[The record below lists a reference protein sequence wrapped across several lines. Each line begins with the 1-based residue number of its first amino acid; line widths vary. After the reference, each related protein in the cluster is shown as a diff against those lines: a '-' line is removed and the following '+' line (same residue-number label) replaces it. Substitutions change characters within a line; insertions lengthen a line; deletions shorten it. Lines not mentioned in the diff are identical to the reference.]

1 MNSWIII
8 GALIFTMSG
17 GVVLY
22 HTTTQNTIQ
31 QLTENNATL
40 RENNA
45 LLENTIATNQATIDR
60 MIEEATKNS
69 ELQSQLQTR
78 LQEANQRVSS
88 LRTRLSQIDITRD
101 ALADP
106 ADMEQR
112 INRGVQRLIQR
123 ILEDTGG
130 KVDNDTNSAVSTE

>member
-1 MNSWIII
+1 MIRLYIFLFIATTALTI
-8 GALIFTMSG
+8 GYG
-17 GVVLY
+17 GYRYV
-22 HTTTQNTIQ
+22 TQLQDQVI
-31 QLTENNATL
+31 TL

-45 LLENTIATNQATIDR
+45 LLEQTVATNQATIDR
-60 MIEEATKNS
+60 MVAEAAKNA

-78 LQEANQRVSS
+78 LQEANQRVSG
-88 LRTRLSQIDITRD
+88 LRTRLSQIDITRE

-130 KVDNDTNSAVSTE
+130 EVVNDTSNAPAAQ

>member
-22 HTTTQNTIQ
+22 HTTTQRTIQ

-40 RENNA
+40 RENNT

-78 LQEANQRVSS
+78 LQEAKQRVSG
-88 LRTRLSQIDITRD
+88 LKTRVSQIDITRD
-101 ALADP
+101 ALSDP

-112 INRGVQRLIQR
+112 INRGVQRLIQLSLR
-123 ILEDTGG
+123 TFFF
-130 KVDNDTNSAVSTE
+130 

>member
-1 MNSWIII
+1 MIRLYIFLFIAATALTI
-8 GALIFTMSG
+8 GYG
-17 GVVLY
+17 GYRYVSNLQEQVV
-22 HTTTQNTIQ
+22 
-31 QLTENNATL
+31 TL
-40 RENNA
+40 RENNV
-45 LLENTIATNQATIDR
+45 LLEQTVATNQATIDR
-60 MIEEATKNS
+60 MVAEASRNA

-78 LQEANQRVSS
+78 LQEANKRVSS

-130 KVDNDTNSAVSTE
+130 EVVNNTDSPAVTE

>member
-1 MNSWIII
+1 MIKLYIFLFIATTAVTI
-8 GALIFTMSG
+8 GYG
-17 GVVLY
+17 GYRYVSNLQEQIV
-22 HTTTQNTIQ
+22 I
-31 QLTENNATL
+31 L
-40 RENNA
+40 RENNV
-45 LLENTIATNQATIDR
+45 LLEQAVATNHATIDR
-60 MIEEATKNS
+60 MASEALQNA

-78 LQEANQRVSS
+78 LQEANKRVSS

-130 KVDNDTNSAVSTE
+130 EVVNNTDSPATAQ

>member
-1 MNSWIII
+1 MIRLYIFLFI
-8 GALIFTMSG
+8 ATTALTLGYG
-17 GVVLY
+17 GYRYV
-22 HTTTQNTIQ
+22 TQLQEQVI
-31 QLTENNATL
+31 TL
-40 RENNA
+40 RENNV
-45 LLENTIATNQATIDR
+45 LLEQTVATNQATIDR
-60 MIEEATKNS
+60 IVAEAARNS

-112 INRGVQRLIQR
+112 INRGVQRLIER

-130 KVDNDTNSAVSTE
+130 KVDTDTDSTVSTE

>member
-1 MNSWIII
+1 M
-8 GALIFTMSG
+8 
-17 GVVLY
+17 
-22 HTTTQNTIQ
+22 
-31 QLTENNATL
+31 
-40 RENNA
+40 
-45 LLENTIATNQATIDR
+45 LLEQTVATNQATISR
-60 MIEEATKNS
+60 MVAEAARNA

-78 LQEANQRVSS
+78 LQDAEKRVGS

-112 INRGVQRLIQR
+112 INRGVKRLIER

-130 KVDNDTNSAVSTE
+130 EVVRDTDSSTSAE

>member
-1 MNSWIII
+1 MIRLYIFLFIAATALTI
-8 GALIFTMSG
+8 GYG
-17 GVVLY
+17 GYRYVSNLQEQVV
-22 HTTTQNTIQ
+22 
-31 QLTENNATL
+31 TL
-40 RENNA
+40 RENKV
-45 LLENTIATNQATIDR
+45 LLEQAVETNQATIDR
-60 MIEEATKNS
+60 MAAEATRNAQ
-69 ELQSQLQTR
+69 LQSQLQTR

-130 KVDNDTNSAVSTE
+130 EVVNNTDSPAVTE

>member
-1 MNSWIII
+1 MIRLYIFLFI
-8 GALIFTMSG
+8 GVTAFTIGYG
-17 GVVLY
+17 GYKYV
-22 HTTTQNTIQ
+22 TQMQERVI
-31 QLTENNATL
+31 TL
-40 RENNA
+40 RENNV
-45 LLENTIATNQATIDR
+45 LLEQAAVTNQATINR
-60 MIEEATKNS
+60 MVAEAARNS
-69 ELQSQLQTR
+69 QLQSQLQTR

-88 LRTRLSQIDITRD
+88 LRTRLSQIDITSE

-130 KVDNDTNSAVSTE
+130 EVDNDISSSTSAE

>member
-1 MNSWIII
+1 MIRLYMFLFIAATALTI
-8 GALIFTMSG
+8 GYG
-17 GVVLY
+17 GYKYVSNLQEQVV
-22 HTTTQNTIQ
+22 
-31 QLTENNATL
+31 TL
-40 RENNA
+40 RENNV
-45 LLENTIATNQATIDR
+45 LLEQTVATNQATIDR
-60 MIEEATKNS
+60 MAAEATRNAQ
-69 ELQSQLQTR
+69 LQSQLQTR

-130 KVDNDTNSAVSTE
+130 EVVNNTDSPAVTE

>member
-1 MNSWIII
+1 MIRLYIFLFIAATALTI
-8 GALIFTMSG
+8 GYG
-17 GVVLY
+17 GYRYVSNLQEQVV
-22 HTTTQNTIQ
+22 
-31 QLTENNATL
+31 TL
-40 RENNA
+40 RENNV
-45 LLENTIATNQATIDR
+45 LLEQAVETNQATIDR
-60 MIEEATKNS
+60 MAAEATRNAQ
-69 ELQSQLQTR
+69 LQSQLQTR

-130 KVDNDTNSAVSTE
+130 EVVNNTDSPAVTE

>member
-1 MNSWIII
+1 MIKLYIFLFIATTAVTI
-8 GALIFTMSG
+8 GYG
-17 GVVLY
+17 GYRYVSNLQEQIV
-22 HTTTQNTIQ
+22 
-31 QLTENNATL
+31 TL
-40 RENNA
+40 RENNV
-45 LLENTIATNQATIDR
+45 LLEQAVATNQATIDR
-60 MIEEATKNS
+60 MASEALQNA

-78 LQEANQRVSS
+78 LQEANKRVSS

-130 KVDNDTNSAVSTE
+130 EVVNNTDSPATAQ